1 MEASQITQ
9 QLTELSQK
17 RFNRVPAEKTLANN
31 TKMILKL
38 QSMVGPSEDWYYQL
52 AKIKDILESN
62 QYAVSTRRNY
72 LSLCL
77 QCILY
82 DQLILNKP
90 VESIAGEFI
99 EEVKA
104 LEQTKRTNQKN
115 NIISEKKQEQK
126 QFTFTDLNE
135 LNVKLRADGLH
146 RDALM
151 IMILMVYPIRAEVG
165 TLQLISKYKYDKIK
179 GTMPIANYIVKN
191 KSSLVLSR
199 NDYKTSK
206 QYGRKEHRIT
216 NDILKYGLIDY
227 IENHM
232 EKGDSLFNYN
242 HQETTKRLSYIT
254 NKYLGTPLSVNAI
267 AKITIEHNLKKVN
280 DKEGDAMTKVNKMKA
295 YLEEVSDIRGTSL
308 QVLFDSYIN

>member
-90 VESIAGEFI
+90 VENIASEFI
-99 EEVKA
+99 QEVQS
-104 LEQTKRTNQKN
+104 LEKTKRNNQKN

-146 RDALM
+146 ADALM

-179 GTMPIANYIVKN
+179 GTMPVANYIVKN
-191 KSSLVLSR
+191 KKSLVLSR
-199 NDYKTSK
+199 NDYKTAYL
-206 QYGRKEHRIT
+206 YGRKEHTIT
-216 NDILKYGLIDY
+216 NDIVKYGLEDY
-227 IENHM
+227 F
-232 EKGDSLFNYN
+232 EKSHG
-242 HQETTKRLSYIT
+242 
-254 NKYLGTPLSVNAI
+254 
-267 AKITIEHNLKKVN
+267 
-280 DKEGDAMTKVNKMKA
+280 
-295 YLEEVSDIRGTSL
+295 
-308 QVLFDSYIN
+308 